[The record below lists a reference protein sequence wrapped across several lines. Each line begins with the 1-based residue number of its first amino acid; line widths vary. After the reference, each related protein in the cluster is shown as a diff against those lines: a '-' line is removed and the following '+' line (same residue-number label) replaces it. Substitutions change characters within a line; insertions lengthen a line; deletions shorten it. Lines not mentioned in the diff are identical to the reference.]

1 MRQSTVFAVVLATL
15 ALATDTVPAAA
26 QSPTSY
32 PWCLQ
37 GAKSGSLSCYFN
49 NWQECMTSKSGLGG
63 HCIRSPYY
71 RGPIE

>member
-1 MRQSTVFAVVLATL
+1 VRKSIFVVAVLTTL
-15 ALATDTVPAAA
+15 AAVTVPAAA

-49 NWQECMTSKSGLGG
+49 NYQECMTTRSGLGG

-71 RGPIE
+71 RGLGRP

>member
-1 MRQSTVFAVVLATL
+1 MRESIVFVAVLTVLAL
-15 ALATDTVPAAA
+15 VVPVPAAA

-49 NWQECMTSKSGLGG
+49 NFQECMTTKSGLGG

-71 RGPIE
+71 HGPDRP

>member
-1 MRQSTVFAVVLATL
+1 VA
-15 ALATDTVPAAA
+15 DTVPTAA

-49 NWQECMTSKSGLGG
+49 NYQECMTTKSGLGG

-71 RGPIE
+71 RGPLQ

>member
-1 MRQSTVFAVVLATL
+1 MRRSTFFVAVLTVLASV
-15 ALATDTVPAAA
+15 AVPATA

-37 GAKSGSLSCYFN
+37 GAKSGNLSCYFN
-49 NWQECMTSKSGLGG
+49 SYQECMTTKSGLGG

-71 RGPIE
+71 RGPERG

>member
-1 MRQSTVFAVVLATL
+1 M
-15 ALATDTVPAAA
+15 A

-49 NWQECMTSKSGLGG
+49 SYEQCVTTKSGLGG
-63 HCIRSPYY
+63 HCIRNPYY
-71 RGPIE
+71 RGLNR